1 MKKTVALCI
10 VTIAAMLSVGGCG
23 ENIRACA
30 EGCARSFKSM
40 ASYSDTAGCVC
51 GEPVK
56 DTAK

>member
-1 MKKTVALCI
+1 MRLFIVVFAL
-10 VTIAAMLSVGGCG
+10 ALSVAGCG

-56 DTAK
+56 EPAK